1 MFVCNRPLKEL
12 VCHRPSPIANV
23 QSRRPRV
30 HDRHKGYGVSLR
42 WFAKTVAARAGYL
55 ALLQEDAPLELS
67 NLLSTKHRRQSAR
80 RLQFHSTPAPQYRRY
95 TTRHRSLLD
104 LVVPGRWVLPPTH
117 ETAVEDRRQCA
128 PLAQSPN
135 RARMDHVQEDTD
147 HRRERDQQSA
157 LSP

>member
-30 HDRHKGYGVSLR
+30 HDRHKGYGVSLQ
-42 WFAKTVAARAGYL
+42 WFAKTVAARVGYL

-67 NLLSTKHRRQSAR
+67 NLRSTKRRRQSVR
-80 RLQFHSTPAPQYRRY
+80 RLQFHSTPEPQYRRY
-95 TTRHRSLLD
+95 TRRHRSLLD
-104 LVVPGRWVLPPTH
+104 LVVPEQLARPPTR
-117 ETAVEDRRQCA
+117 ETGVEDRPHCA

-135 RARMDHVQEDTD
+135 RARMDHLQEDTG
-147 HRRERDQQSA
+147 HR
-157 LSP
+157 